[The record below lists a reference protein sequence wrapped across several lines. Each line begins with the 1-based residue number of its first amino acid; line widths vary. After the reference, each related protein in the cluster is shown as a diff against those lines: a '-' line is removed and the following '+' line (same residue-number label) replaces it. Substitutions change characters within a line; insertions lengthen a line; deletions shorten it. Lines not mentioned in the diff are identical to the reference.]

1 MIAAAIALAA
11 AVALLAWSFVERARQ
26 HTERTRL
33 VTESRVRV
41 VELRGLS
48 DARAK
53 AAMDR
58 IEEVAK
64 VADEAR
70 QKAISVANKVALR

>member
-1 MIAAAIALAA
+1 MIAALLTLAA
-11 AVALLAWSFVERARQ
+11 AVALLAWSFVERSRQ

-41 VELRGLS
+41 VELQGLS
-48 DARAK
+48 DTRAK

-58 IEEVAK
+58 IDEVAK